1 MADAKAFNIS
11 VVFRADTAAAK
22 AGLAEFKR
30 EIGSIGSETGSAT
43 AAANQN
49 ASALT
54 DNAAAA
60 QRAAAAQ
67 SEYAAAAKR
76 ASDQV
81 RAAAAAPIAVVKQAL
96 PANLSGLSG
105 GGEAAAQSSALAM
118 ANARLSESYRLV
130 GQDVAATLRETALY
144 RQEMDAIR
152 AQYNPLF
159 AVSQRYEQ
167 ELRDIAAAERLGAIS
182 ASEAAMAR
190 ERAAS
195 AMAPLAGGMRQV
207 GASAGAAASYAANL
221 SFQLNDIAMMTASG
235 QSPFMLMIQQGPQV
249 SQIFGSVAASGMSLG
264 ATLRAAFAQ
273 MLNPMGLIAMAAIGL
288 GAAAVQAIGA
298 MVPETRTLADAQ
310 DDLAEA
316 LSNVAQAN
324 TAANLSTDELREKYG
339 ALADVAQ
346 AAAQALLRT
355 ELIQAMA
362 TLKVAIAANTSEF
375 SRLLGNIDAAG
386 HQGRASIEK
395 LTGAYGLTVAEARK
409 LADLHQELKSADGP
423 EAQAKAAAAY
433 AEALAAAYGEYE
445 KMPGPVQ
452 EIYNAL
458 NDSTLKAAQLAK
470 VDMASGISAARTEA
484 SKMADEITR
493 ALSAVRALGAS
504 GAESLEDAKIRNQY
518 VGDPVGAA
526 RALAMAQMR
535 RTQGVLRDGAEGA
548 DLAVLESEVRRAG
561 DAAAETARLDADTS
575 AQEKA
580 RAEAARASRSDAKAS
595 ARDAESVQD
604 LIQSKRDELAILRAT
619 NPVQAELLRNREA
632 LAAATPKQRAE
643 LEQLIISYEQESDEL
658 NSLRQANA
666 EVEASFREGF
676 VGLIT
681 GADSFGDALGRLA
694 SRMADMAANSLF
706 DSLWAG
712 TGGSGGIGSFVTGLF
727 GGTIFG
733 HADGGQVVGAG
744 GPREDNLLR
753 WLSNGEYV
761 VNAASTRENLPL
773 IEAINAGA
781 DRKQLMTMILGGA
794 APRLADGGRVGSVSF
809 APAPALLRSAQGGDA
824 AAASR
829 SLTVNANIDV
839 SGAQGD
845 SQILAVVQRGVDM
858 AIQQALSQYDREV
871 LPTRI
876 NEVSNDPRRIG

>member
-1 MADAKAFNIS
+1 MTQTVPLSILLKADGSQAVGELRKVSGEAKS
-11 VVFRADTAAAK
+11 TTA
-22 AGLAEFKR
+22 
-30 EIGSIGSETGSAT
+30 
-43 AAANQN
+43 
-49 ASALT
+49 ALT
-54 DNAAAA
+54 DMGSAPVQNVVVPLRQTALAATGLANASGSAA
-60 QRAAAAQ
+60 QHVTQ
-67 SEYAAAAKR
+67 
-76 ASDQV
+76 
-81 RAAAAAPIAVVKQAL
+81 
-96 PANLSGLSG
+96 
-105 GGEAAAQSSALAM
+105 
-118 ANARLSESYRLV
+118 
-130 GQDVAATLRETALY
+130 
-144 RQEMDAIR
+144 
-152 AQYNPLF
+152 
-159 AVSQRYEQ
+159 
-167 ELRDIAAAERLGAIS
+167 LGY
-182 ASEAAMAR
+182 
-190 ERAAS
+190 
-195 AMAPLAGGMRQV
+195 Q
-207 GASAGAAASYAANL
+207 
-221 SFQLNDIAMMTASG
+221 FNDIAMMLAAG
-235 QSPFMLMIQQGPQV
+235 QNPFMLMMQQGTQV
-249 SQIFGSVAASGMSLG
+249 NQVFGTMRASGLSVSG
-264 ATLRAAFAQ
+264 ALRAA
-273 MLNPMGLIAMAAIGL
+273 LIGMVSPANLATMAVIGL
-288 GAAAVQAIGA
+288 GAAAVQYFTDAGEKAKTLGETMGDLEKASRNLSGA
-298 MVPETRTLADAQ
+298 MSEAKLSIWDLRKEFGDGATAAREMNLALLDLARIESLEKLSDAAIKIRSEMSGLTSQVELYESVLLRVPTSVSELNAQLGLSASISRNLKDTYGLSADAAIQ
-310 DDLAEA
+310 ASNAIRLMGDTSNIDGVVAGSRQLVAVLSQAKDESGSIPAGLRETAKAAAQAAIEA
-316 LSNVAQAN
+316 LKLQGNTKEADRIAKLFASNPMADPITAAN
-324 TAANLSTDELREKYG
+324 TAA
-339 ALADVAQ
+339 
-346 AAAQALLRT
+346 
-355 ELIQAMA
+355 
-362 TLKVAIAANTSEF
+362 
-375 SRLLGNIDAAG
+375 RLLVGNLASAVEMQNALNRASANGGQSSGRGDGMAEWRRRQADQQGSGQVIVADRSSDMGQQIDKILNPDT
-386 HQGRASIEK
+386 GRAS
-395 LTGAYGLTVAEARK
+395 A
-409 LADLHQELKSADGP
+409 
-423 EAQAKAAAAY
+423 
-433 AEALAAAYGEYE
+433 
-445 KMPGPVQ
+445 
-452 EIYNAL
+452 
-458 NDSTLKAAQLAK
+458 
-470 VDMASGISAARTEA
+470 SAA
-484 SKMADEITR
+484 
-493 ALSAVRALGAS
+493 
-504 GAESLEDAKIRNQY
+504 
-518 VGDPVGAA
+518 
-526 RALAMAQMR
+526 
-535 RTQGVLRDGAEGA
+535 
-548 DLAVLESEVRRAG
+548 
-561 DAAAETARLDADTS
+561 
-575 AQEKA
+575 EKA
-580 RAEAARASRSDAKAS
+580 T

>member
-1 MADAKAFNIS
+1 MAEW
-11 VVFRADTAAAK
+11 RRRQADQQ
-22 AGLAEFKR
+22 G
-30 EIGSIGSETGSAT
+30 
-43 AAANQN
+43 
-49 ASALT
+49 
-54 DNAAAA
+54 
-60 QRAAAAQ
+60 
-67 SEYAAAAKR
+67 
-76 ASDQV
+76 
-81 RAAAAAPIAVVKQAL
+81 
-96 PANLSGLSG
+96 
-105 GGEAAAQSSALAM
+105 
-118 ANARLSESYRLV
+118 
-130 GQDVAATLRETALY
+130 
-144 RQEMDAIR
+144 
-152 AQYNPLF
+152 
-159 AVSQRYEQ
+159 
-167 ELRDIAAAERLGAIS
+167 
-182 ASEAAMAR
+182 
-190 ERAAS
+190 
-195 AMAPLAGGMRQV
+195 
-207 GASAGAAASYAANL
+207 
-221 SFQLNDIAMMTASG
+221 SG
-235 QSPFMLMIQQGPQV
+235 QVIVADRSSDMGQQ
-249 SQIFGSVAASGMSLG
+249 IDKI
-264 ATLRAAFAQ
+264 
-273 MLNPMGLIAMAAIGL
+273 LNPD
-288 GAAAVQAIGA
+288 
-298 MVPETRTLADAQ
+298 T
-310 DDLAEA
+310 
-316 LSNVAQAN
+316 
-324 TAANLSTDELREKYG
+324 
-339 ALADVAQ
+339 
-346 AAAQALLRT
+346 
-355 ELIQAMA
+355 
-362 TLKVAIAANTSEF
+362 
-375 SRLLGNIDAAG
+375 
-386 HQGRASIEK
+386 GRAS
-395 LTGAYGLTVAEARK
+395 AS
-409 LADLHQELKSADGP
+409 SA
-423 EAQAKAAAAY
+423 
-433 AEALAAAYGEYE
+433 
-445 KMPGPVQ
+445 
-452 EIYNAL
+452 
-458 NDSTLKAAQLAK
+458 
-470 VDMASGISAARTEA
+470 
-484 SKMADEITR
+484 
-493 ALSAVRALGAS
+493 
-504 GAESLEDAKIRNQY
+504 
-518 VGDPVGAA
+518 
-526 RALAMAQMR
+526 
-535 RTQGVLRDGAEGA
+535 
-548 DLAVLESEVRRAG
+548 
-561 DAAAETARLDADTS
+561 
-575 AQEKA
+575 EKA
-580 RAEAARASRSDAKAS
+580 T

-712 TGGSGGIGSFVTGLF
+712 VGAGGSGGIGSFLSGL
-727 GGTIFG
+727 GGAIFG

>member
-1 MADAKAFNIS
+1 MTQTVPLSILLKADGSQAVGELRKVSGEAKS
-11 VVFRADTAAAK
+11 TTA
-22 AGLAEFKR
+22 
-30 EIGSIGSETGSAT
+30 
-43 AAANQN
+43 
-49 ASALT
+49 ALT
-54 DNAAAA
+54 DMGSAPVQNVVVPLRQTALAATGLGNASGSAA
-60 QRAAAAQ
+60 QHVTQ
-67 SEYAAAAKR
+67 
-76 ASDQV
+76 
-81 RAAAAAPIAVVKQAL
+81 
-96 PANLSGLSG
+96 
-105 GGEAAAQSSALAM
+105 
-118 ANARLSESYRLV
+118 
-130 GQDVAATLRETALY
+130 
-144 RQEMDAIR
+144 
-152 AQYNPLF
+152 
-159 AVSQRYEQ
+159 
-167 ELRDIAAAERLGAIS
+167 LGY
-182 ASEAAMAR
+182 
-190 ERAAS
+190 
-195 AMAPLAGGMRQV
+195 Q
-207 GASAGAAASYAANL
+207 
-221 SFQLNDIAMMTASG
+221 FNDIAMMLAAG
-235 QSPFMLMIQQGPQV
+235 QNPFMLMMQQGTQV
-249 SQIFGSVAASGMSLG
+249 SQVFMQMRGTGMTVGSVLRG
-264 ATLRAAFAQ
+264 AFVG
-273 MLNPMGLIAMAAIGL
+273 MLNPLSLATMALIGL
-288 GAAAVQAIGA
+288 SAASVQAIGA
-298 MVPETRTLADAQ
+298 IIPETRTLADAQ

-470 VDMASGISAARTEA
+470 VDMASGISAARNEA

-535 RTQGVLRDGAEGA
+535 RTQGVLRNGAEGA

-681 GADSFGDALGRLA
+681 GADSFGDALGRLS

-706 DSLWAG
+706 DILWAG
-712 TGGSGGIGSFVTGLF
+712 VGAGGSGGIGSFLSGL
-727 GGTIFG
+727 GGAIFG

-824 AAASR
+824 AASSR